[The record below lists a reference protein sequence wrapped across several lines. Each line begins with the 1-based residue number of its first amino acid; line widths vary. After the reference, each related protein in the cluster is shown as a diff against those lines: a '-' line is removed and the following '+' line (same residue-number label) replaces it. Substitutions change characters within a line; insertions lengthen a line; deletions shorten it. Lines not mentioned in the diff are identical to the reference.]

1 MDRTSNEA
9 RLSLFET
16 ELSLIQD
23 KSLRSLVEYVLKKL
37 PEYFFHVPASSSG
50 KYHPAYALGEG
61 GLVRHTKAAVRI
73 FTDLTRA
80 GIDEW
85 YMNMDTY
92 NPDLYSK
99 DAFDSEC
106 IAALIL
112 HDSIKYGEEEI
123 PLEDIPNRHTM
134 FEHPLLA
141 ATFLMKCAQE
151 VGYEN
156 GAQVERVVSLI
167 SSHMGKWCYS
177 KYSTCVLPTPDM
189 GGWGHKMVHLADYLA
204 SRKELEY
211 NFYTDWSSRNV

>member
-1 MDRTSNEA
+1 MERTPNDA
-9 RLSLFET
+9 RVRLFET
-16 ELSLIQD
+16 ELSFVKDAPL
-23 KSLRSLVEYVLKKL
+23 KALVEYVLKKL
-37 PEYFFHVPASSSG
+37 PEYFFHVPASSTG

-73 FTDLTRA
+73 FVDLAAA

-85 YMNMDTY
+85 YMNLDTY

-99 DAFDSEC
+99 EQFDSEC
-106 IAALIL
+106 VAALIL
-112 HDSIKYGEEEI
+112 HDSIKYGIEDI
-123 PLEDIPNRHTM
+123 ALEDIPNHHTK

-141 ATFLMKCAQE
+141 ASFLMACAQE
-151 VGYEN
+151 IGYEN
-156 GAQVERVVSLI
+156 GAQVERVANLI

-177 KYSTCVLPTPDM
+177 KYSTYVLPTPDM

-211 NFYTDWSSRNV
+211 NFFTDWSSRHV